1 MRLLQWNIEGLTE
14 AKQSCEQFTNFLS
27 QYHVICL
34 SETWTN
40 KQSQIKLS
48 GYSNPIHSYRRLQN
62 RKAKRSSG
70 GIIIYIKDSIRKGV
84 KLIRNNIDCLIW
96 LKFDKTFFQIRNDLY
111 LGMTYVAPENS
122 SVHNFYE
129 TDIFQTIQ
137 DDVTFFQD
145 KGSVFL
151 LGDLNCRTSIK
162 SDFIENDRHIPSRD
176 VNTEID
182 TPLQRYS
189 MDRGTNRFG
198 ENLLELCKAVNMRI
212 VNGRL
217 HKDRSI
223 GRMTCYTHNGESVVD
238 YVLTSQ
244 INFNIIS
251 DFEIGDFMEYSNH
264 APVSLSIKTFT
275 DIQSDVKHEH
285 TSYNWKPEYK
295 DAFINDITRDSP
307 ILNQI
312 ISDGIENDYEPD
324 DIVTSFTKFITER
337 ANPYFQKRHIPN
349 KMPAFANGNTKEKQK
364 WYNYECSQKHARYQE
379 ALYNYNLNRN
389 RENRM
394 LMLDAKKDYKYFC
407 RKCKLKYK
415 YDQGKNMNEMRKK
428 TTQGILEIVQK

>member
-122 SVHNFYE
+122 PVHNFYE

-223 GRMTCYTHNGESVVD
+223 GRMTCYTYNGESVVD

-275 DIQSDVKHEH
+275 DIQS
-285 TSYNWKPEYK
+285 YK
-295 DAFINDITRDSP
+295 LP
-307 ILNQI
+307 IIGSL
-312 ISDGIENDYEPD
+312 
-324 DIVTSFTKFITER
+324 
-337 ANPYFQKRHIPN
+337 
-349 KMPAFANGNTKEKQK
+349 NTK
-364 WYNYECSQKHARYQE
+364 
-379 ALYNYNLNRN
+379 
-389 RENRM
+389 M
-394 LMLDAKKDYKYFC
+394 LL
-407 RKCKLKYK
+407 
-415 YDQGKNMNEMRKK
+415 
-428 TTQGILEIVQK
+428 